1 MYRKTTIISVID
13 NSMDIVPPLVHENPQ
28 DIKYYAGEL
37 TSNQLFTDLRTLY
50 VSPVIAE
57 SV

>member
-1 MYRKTTIISVID
+1 MYRRTTIISIID
-13 NSMDIVPPLVHENPQ
+13 NSMDVVPPLVHQNPQ

-37 TSNQLFTDLRTLY
+37 TSNQLQTDLKTMY
-50 VSPVIAE
+50 VAAVIAE